1 MRMGTLRKA
10 MLRRHKKKKHIP
22 GVLSTRNSMEPTILL
37 KLDNLSDRLVLDRL
51 QLLSISLASSNSITL
66 LHKFI
71 GTKQRANVLGSE
83 RRASLCGRH
92 VV

>member
-1 MRMGTLRKA
+1 
-10 MLRRHKKKKHIP
+10 
-22 GVLSTRNSMEPTILL
+22 METTILL
-37 KLDNLSDRLVLDRL
+37 KLDNLSDRLVLNGL

-66 LHKFI
+66 LHKLI

-92 VV
+92 IRMIGCVEWRTRRWKEG